1 MYLDIKNTI
10 WERIEIQDEN
20 QYKEVLKKLQS
31 GEFTSGSDVVDYLY
45 DCSAE
50 YLYDTAT
57 EMEVEDNEG
66 FSTLELYNNE
76 HEITFQNG
84 K

>member
-20 QYKEVLKKLQS
+20 QYKEVLKKLES
-31 GEFTSGSDVVDYLY
+31 GEFTSGSDVVNYLQNF
-45 DCSAE
+45 SAE
-50 YLYDTAT
+50 YLHDTAT
-57 EMEVEDNEG
+57 EMDIEANEG
-66 FSTLELYNNE
+66 FSTLELYNDEN
-76 HEITFQNG
+76 EITFQNG

>member
-20 QYKEVLKKLQS
+20 QYKEVLKKLES
-31 GEFTSGSDVVDYLY
+31 GEFTSGSDVVNYLENF
-45 DCSAE
+45 SAE

-57 EMEVEDNEG
+57 EMDIEANEG
-66 FSTLELYNNE
+66 FSTLELYNDE

>member
-10 WERIEIQDEN
+10 WARIEIQDEN
-20 QYKEVLKKLQS
+20 QYKEVLKKLES
-31 GEFTSGSDVVDYLY
+31 GEFTSGLDVENYLE
-45 DCSAE
+45 SFSVE

-57 EMEVEDNEG
+57 EMDIEANEG
-66 FSTLELYNNE
+66 FSTLELYNDE

>member
-20 QYKEVLKKLQS
+20 QYKEVLKKLES
-31 GEFTSGSDVVDYLY
+31 GEFTSGSDVADYLD

-57 EMEVEDNEG
+57 EMDIEGNKG
-66 FSTLELYNNE
+66 FSTLELYNEEN
-76 HEITFQNG
+76 EITFQNG